1 MTIIL
6 LAAFLVLAVGSLSG
20 LAAAAWQGWCDASAR
35 VTTCLNTIE
44 PPDLSTEFD
53 DTDEIDFALW
63 GQELTS

>member
-6 LAAFLVLAVGSLSG
+6 LAAFLVLAGG
-20 LAAAAWQGWCDASAR
+20 LLAGLGAAAWQGWCDASAR

-53 DTDEIDFALW
+53 DNDEIDFALW
-63 GQELTS
+63 RQELTS